1 VIAISGGNIAILA
14 GLLLSAFRL
23 AGWLGRT
30 AMLSSIAALLAY
42 AAMVGNGASVDR
54 ATLMAVVYF
63 AARAA
68 DQRSPPLNALAL
80 VAAILVASDPLSVL
94 DPGFVL
100 TCGATLAIL
109 VVVPAITAEK
119 TAENAG
125 TARKTNGSAIFAVS
139 AVVSSVRSMF
149 AASVAAEALLFPIGA
164 LTFSR
169 VTFAGLALNFLA
181 IPLMAVAQI
190 AGMAIVPLAIV
201 SRGAA
206 ALMGWIAHLGAAGLA
221 QSADLVRFAPAL
233 SYRVAPPSWIAVAAY
248 YGAAAA
254 WWRCR
259 RRSRGAV
266 AVAAALWILIDPRT
280 LGARGDGRLHVTF
293 LDVGQGDSA
302 FVVFPGGSTLLVDAG
317 GLSASSSFDI
327 GDRVVAPVVR
337 DAGFRRIDY
346 VALTHGDPDH
356 IGGAESIL
364 REFRPREVWEGIP
377 VPRFE
382 PLTRLR
388 LAAQSNGSRWAN
400 VYRGDRLVID
410 EVEVVARH
418 PVTAE
423 WERQKVRNDDSLVL
437 ELRWHDVSVL
447 LTGDI
452 GKAVERDVAST
463 VPPARLRIVKIPHH
477 GSLTSSSP
485 AFLAAIRP
493 TIAIASAGRANH
505 FGHPVPEVLDRYRA
519 SGAEIFRTDQEGAV
533 TMVTD
538 GTSINVRTSAGRT
551 VSVP

>member
-1 VIAISGGNIAILA
+1 
-14 GLLLSAFRL
+14 
-23 AGWLGRT
+23 
-30 AMLSSIAALLAY
+30 M
-42 AAMVGNGASVDR
+42 
-54 ATLMAVVYF
+54 
-63 AARAA
+63 
-68 DQRSPPLNALAL
+68 
-80 VAAILVASDPLSVL
+80 
-94 DPGFVL
+94 FV
-100 TCGATLAIL
+100 
-109 VVVPAITAEK
+109 
-119 TAENAG
+119 
-125 TARKTNGSAIFAVS
+125 
-139 AVVSSVRSMF
+139 
-149 AASVAAEALLFPIGA
+149 ASVAAEALLFPIGA

-190 AGMAIVPLAIV
+190 AGMGVVPLAMV

-206 ALMGWIAHLGAAGLA
+206 ALAGWVAHLGAAGLV

-259 RRSRGAV
+259 HRASGVV

-280 LGARGDGRLHVTF
+280 LMARGDGRLHVTF

-388 LAAQSNGSRWAN
+388 LAAQGNGSRWAN

-410 EVEVVARH
+410 EVDVAARH
-418 PVTAE
+418 PLAAD

-463 VPPARLRIVKIPHH
+463 IPPARLRIVKIPHH

-485 AFLAAIRP
+485 AFLAALRP
-493 TIAIASAGRANH
+493 RIAVASAGRANH
-505 FGHPVPEVLDRYRA
+505 FGHPVPEVLERYRTA
-519 SGAEIFRTDQEGAV
+519 GAEVFRTDQDGAV
-533 TMVTD
+533 TVTTD
-538 GTSINVRTSAGRT
+538 GTSVGVRTFTGR
-551 VSVP
+551 SLSLP